1 VSAAQL
7 AALIAAGF
15 FAVGVCALVFVL
27 LRLAGLI
34 SRANRILT
42 DYSGRASA
50 LIQQAQ
56 AAVSRTNEQLART
69 DSVTAS
75 MDEVTANMAE
85 LSGHV
90 SALAGLARG
99 ISAGLG
105 GPLLRVAAFAY
116 GVRRAVSLRRAPGVM
131 SELEGR
137 VTGAPEAS
145 GKLSA
150 AARNQGVL
158 ASREAAARSVPDPRT
173 AGRNALPAGRG
184 ALTGRARLRGG
195 MPRQRIASGSAGREE
210 ARR

>member
-1 VSAAQL
+1 VSVAQL

-50 LIQQAQ
+50 LIEQAQ

-69 DSVTAS
+69 DAITAS

-105 GPLLRVAAFAY
+105 APLLRVAAFAF
-116 GVRRAVSLRRAPGVM
+116 GVRRAVSLRRAPGV
-131 SELEGR
+131 
-137 VTGAPEAS
+137 
-145 GKLSA
+145 A
-150 AARNQGVL
+150 AVRNQGVL
-158 ASREAAARSVPDPRT
+158 ASRAAARSVPDPRT
-173 AGRNALPAGRG
+173 AGHNALPAGRG
-184 ALTGRARLRGG
+184 PLTGRARLRGG
-195 MPRQRIASGSAGREE
+195 LPRQRTASGSAGREE

>member
-1 VSAAQL
+1 MSVGQA

-15 FAVGVCALVFVL
+15 FAVGVCAAVFVL
-27 LRLAGLI
+27 ARLTGLI
-34 SRANRILT
+34 SEASRMLSDYNDRA
-42 DYSGRASA
+42 GA
-50 LIQQAQ
+50 LIDRAQ
-56 AAVSRTNEQLART
+56 AAVDRTHEQLART
-69 DSVTAS
+69 DSITAS

-105 GPLLRVAAFAY
+105 GPLLRVAAFAF
-116 GVRRAVSLRRAPGVM
+116 GVRRAVALRRAPGV
-131 SELEGR
+131 
-137 VTGAPEAS
+137 
-145 GKLSA
+145 A
-150 AARNQGVL
+150 AVQNQGVL

-173 AGRNALPAGRG
+173 AGQNALPAGRG

-195 MPRQRIASGSAGREE
+195 MPRQRRASGSAGREE

>member
-1 VSAAQL
+1 VSPAQL

-15 FAVGVCALVFVL
+15 FAAGMSAGVFVL

-42 DYSGRASA
+42 DYGDRASA
-50 LIQQAQ
+50 LIEQAQ
-56 AAVSRTNEQLART
+56 AAVSRTSEQLART
-69 DSVTAS
+69 DSITAS

-105 GPLLRVAAFAY
+105 TPLLRVAAFAF
-116 GVRRAVSLRRAPGVM
+116 GVRRAVSLRRAP
-131 SELEGR
+131 
-137 VTGAPEAS
+137 
-145 GKLSA
+145 

-158 ASREAAARSVPDPRT
+158 ASRETAAHAVPEARA
-173 AGRNALPAGRG
+173 AGRDALPAGR
-184 ALTGRARLRGG
+184 AVLTGRARLRGG
-195 MPRQRIASGSAGREE
+195 MPRQRVAPESAGQQD